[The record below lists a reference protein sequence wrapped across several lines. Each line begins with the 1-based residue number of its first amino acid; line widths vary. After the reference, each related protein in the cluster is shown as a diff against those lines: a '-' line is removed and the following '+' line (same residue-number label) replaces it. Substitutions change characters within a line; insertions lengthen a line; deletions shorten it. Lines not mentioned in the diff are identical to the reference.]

1 MRSPLVTRGSGS
13 TAWRSL
19 SRCPGGSRV
28 GVRGAVPGCGAI
40 GRTRLSIPVVRVLPH
55 RCRCP
60 HVSPGS
66 GARGGSPVT
75 VCGMTHSATPTLRA
89 RAGFALLLMGALLIG
104 GCSDEADPH
113 SGGHASGG
121 GAASGGGTPDAE
133 PDGVQMSGGYAVGP
147 DGKLLKPSNAPIP
160 VEPSPPASISEDTP
174 AAAEDF
180 ARYFVAVAE
189 YSWNS
194 GDTTTLRA
202 ISTPECKMCTSIA
215 DDIDER
221 NEKGGWSQGLEYKIT
236 ELEPAVSHPYNQA
249 TQVIVLHITTSGTA
263 AYDGSELSVLTPR
276 DELVESHICRLSDK
290 WRVCGGVGAR
300 DPDRT

>member
-1 MRSPLVTRGSGS
+1 
-13 TAWRSL
+13 
-19 SRCPGGSRV
+19 
-28 GVRGAVPGCGAI
+28 
-40 GRTRLSIPVVRVLPH
+40 
-55 RCRCP
+55 
-60 HVSPGS
+60 
-66 GARGGSPVT
+66 
-75 VCGMTHSATPTLRA
+75 MTHSATQTLRA

-104 GCSDEADPH
+104 GCSGEGDPH

-202 ISTPECKMCTSIA
+202 ISTLECKMCTSIA
-215 DDIDER
+215 DAVDSR
-221 NEKGGWSQGLEYKIT
+221 YQTGGWSSDLSYEVS
-236 ELEPAVSHPYNQA
+236 ELEPSLELPEAPSKRI
-249 TQVIVLHITTSGTA
+249 IVLH
-263 AYDGSELSVLTPR
+263 VLTNAAASYENGRVAPLK
-276 DELVESHICRLSDK
+276 DIHELIELHVCFNNGELAA
-290 WRVCGGVGAR
+290 CGGVGAR
-300 DPDRT
+300 DPDAET

>member
-1 MRSPLVTRGSGS
+1 
-13 TAWRSL
+13 
-19 SRCPGGSRV
+19 
-28 GVRGAVPGCGAI
+28 
-40 GRTRLSIPVVRVLPH
+40 
-55 RCRCP
+55 
-60 HVSPGS
+60 
-66 GARGGSPVT
+66 
-75 VCGMTHSATPTLRA
+75 MTHSATQTLRA

-104 GCSDEADPH
+104 GCSGEGDPH

-202 ISTPECKMCTSIA
+202 ISTPECKICQSVIKDVESTNAS
-215 DDIDER
+215 
-221 NEKGGWSQGLEYKIT
+221 GGWTEGLAYSIH
-236 ELEPAVSHPYNQA
+236 ELEPPVQDPNRPNRLA
-249 TQVIVLHITTSGTA
+249 TVLHIETGAHTTYREGALTNA
-263 AYDGSELSVLTPR
+263 ASRRELL
-276 DELVESHICRLSDK
+276 ELHSCWDTVRWSA
-290 WRVCGGVGAR
+290 CGGTGTD
-300 DPDRT
+300 DPDF

>member
-1 MRSPLVTRGSGS
+1 
-13 TAWRSL
+13 
-19 SRCPGGSRV
+19 
-28 GVRGAVPGCGAI
+28 
-40 GRTRLSIPVVRVLPH
+40 
-55 RCRCP
+55 
-60 HVSPGS
+60 
-66 GARGGSPVT
+66 
-75 VCGMTHSATPTLRA
+75 MTHSATPTLRA

-121 GAASGGGTPDAE
+121 GAASGGGTPDTE

-221 NEKGGWSQGLEYKIT
+221 NEKGGWSDRLRYYIAET
-236 ELEPAVSHPYNQA
+236 EPSFSHPHDA
-249 TQVIVLHITTSGTA
+249 DIQVVVLHVSTSYRATYSGASLGNGRT
-263 AYDGSELSVLTPR
+263 Y
-276 DELVESHICRLSDK
+276 DELVEVHVCRSSTQL
-290 WRVCGGVGAR
+290 RACGGGGAR
-300 DPDRT
+300 DPETAQS